1 MKCGMI
7 TGAIV
12 LFFNS
17 QVAFGNET
25 HNKLMMLTES
35 QRAAFFTS
43 FLQKSGE
50 VCDRV
55 IRTFYQGSGK
65 VSDEASWN
73 VECRDK
79 HTYSIGIRADAT
91 GSTIII
97 SCAELKAAN
106 LSLSKG
112 KSVGTE
118 CFRKF

>member
-1 MKCGMI
+1 MKYGFI
-7 TGAIV
+7 TGAVV

-17 QVAFGNET
+17 QIAYANET
-25 HNKLMMLTES
+25 HNKLMALTET
-35 QRAAFFTS
+35 QRAAFFTT

-50 VCDRV
+50 VCDGV
-55 IRTFYQGSGK
+55 IRTFYQGSEK

-73 VECRDK
+73 VECKDK

-97 SCAELKAAN
+97 GCEELKAAN
-106 LSLSKG
+106 LLLSKG

-118 CFRKF
+118 CFQKF